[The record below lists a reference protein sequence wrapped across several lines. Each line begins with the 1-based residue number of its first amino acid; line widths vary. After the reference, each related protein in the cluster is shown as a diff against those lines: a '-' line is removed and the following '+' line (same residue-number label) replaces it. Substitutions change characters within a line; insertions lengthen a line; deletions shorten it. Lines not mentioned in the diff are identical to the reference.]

1 MTPAVDFVN
10 ASNIEHQLHEYTHED
25 NAQAYGLEA
34 AQKLNVDQAQV
45 FKTLVVMLET
55 KELAVAVIPVASM
68 LNLKNT
74 AKGFKAK
81 KAAMANKVMVEKS
94 TGYVLGGV
102 SPIAQKRK
110 LRTFIDTSAK
120 ARKTIFVSGGKRG
133 LEIELSPQD
142 LLKAT
147 GAAFLDLCQ

>member
-10 ASNIEHQLHEYTHED
+10 ASNIEHQLHEYSHED
-25 NAQAYGLEA
+25 NGQAYGLEA

-45 FKTLVVMLET
+45 FKTLVVMLDT

-68 LNLKNT
+68 LNLKST

-110 LRTFIDTSAK
+110 LRTLIDTSAK
-120 ARKTIFVSGGKRG
+120 EQKSIFVSGGKRG

-147 GAAFLDLCQ
+147 GATFLDLCQ